1 MLRAWTQRIARAAV
15 AAGASRN
22 GTIAGSRRRRKGR
35 SHDYEIGTRL
45 DGVNALSS
53 IGSMAQEIG
62 LSTAT
67 EVDVAVGRS
76 L

>member
-1 MLRAWTQRIARAAV
+1 MTMRLVRA
-15 AAGASRN
+15 
-22 GTIAGSRRRRKGR
+22 
-35 SHDYEIGTRL
+35 L

-67 EVDVAVGRS
+67 EVVLLWEDPCDPAFSAVILFG
-76 L
+76 

>member
-1 MLRAWTQRIARAAV
+1 MTMRLVRA
-15 AAGASRN
+15 
-22 GTIAGSRRRRKGR
+22 
-35 SHDYEIGTRL
+35 L

-67 EVDVAVGRS
+67 EVVLLWEDPCDPAFSAVILFGS
-76 L
+76 YVLY